1 MPPDRGRA
9 SRACASCR
17 KQKTRCYEPGVPGK
31 ACLRCERLRQNCSLV
46 EIEDRETDPI
56 APPSGTDVRLERLE
70 RTVATLLDRLG
81 EGPASIGNDSN
92 TPASAL
98 TSSEAGDPT
107 PAAFKETESSAA
119 PIMVIRDLA
128 TDPGLEPS
136 PDTKSLGSV
145 LDDLI
150 TPDLALTLISIFLE
164 HYGDWIMWDPE
175 SDPVPL
181 LPRVRNSP
189 LLFCACCLI
198 AVRYTSEELAASL
211 APKLYECARSL
222 VSSTLLVAPQSLE
235 FFQAALILC
244 MWSTTV
250 GQVPLS
256 IDTWLLSGFALQ
268 HSQSNPLFAEITAQS
283 PPSTRLDE
291 KTASLGCL
299 WNHLCLAH
307 LHYCVGTSRRSMLRS
322 WHIERTRLILDS
334 DHATNFEVRM
344 VAEIHLYWTL
354 YRHLIEAPT
363 DLLKSVADLQT
374 WKKEW
379 EFLLE
384 QPRSQF
390 LSMGFHFSNLILYE
404 HALKSKSAR
413 GRDSVVSEMIR
424 HSTAILH
431 LPMDAVDQ
439 HTRHLSDHIYHMITF
454 AAIVICRL
462 LSSYETQ
469 LAATYAIAELD
480 TLICNLVQWLHGIGL
495 PCHAAYTLANII
507 AKVHQK
513 LRPRVVEALP
523 IAVPVDDFPEDSF
536 TNYYFPEFL
545 GLGASAGGNWDLL
558 SDLNFFPRSPDNS

>member
-17 KQKTRCYEPGVPGK
+17 KQKTRCYEPGLPGK

-46 EIEDRETDPI
+46 ESERDEPEQAVPT
-56 APPSGTDVRLERLE
+56 SGTDARLERLE

-81 EGPASIGNDSN
+81 EGPPSVGNESN

-98 TSSEAGDPT
+98 TTSEAGEP
-107 PAAFKETESSAA
+107 PPGPFKETETSAA

-128 TDPGLEPS
+128 TDSGMRPS
-136 PDTKSLGSV
+136 PDTKSLGAT

-150 TPDLALTLISIFLE
+150 APDLALTLISIFLE
-164 HYGDWIMWDPE
+164 HYGSWIMLDPE

-181 LPRVRNSP
+181 LPRVRNAP

-198 AVRYTSEELAASL
+198 AVRHTSAELAASL

-222 VSSTLLVAPQSLE
+222 VSSNLLVAPQSIE

-268 HSQSNPLFAEITAQS
+268 HSQSSPLFAEITAQL
-283 PPSTRLDE
+283 PPSNRLDE
-291 KTASLGCL
+291 KTASLCCL

-307 LHYCVGTSRRSMLRS
+307 LHYCVGTNHRSMLQP
-322 WHIERTRLILDS
+322 WQIERTRLILDS
-334 DHATNFEVRM
+334 DQATNFEVRM

-363 DLLKSVADLQT
+363 DLLKSMADLQT
-374 WKKEW
+374 WRREW

-404 HALKSKSAR
+404 HALKSRSAR
-413 GRDSVVSEMIR
+413 ARESVVFEMIR

-431 LPMDAVDQ
+431 LPMDTVDE

-462 LSSYETQ
+462 LSSYESQ
-469 LAATYAIAELD
+469 LASTYNIAELD
-480 TLICNLVQWLHGIGL
+480 TLISNLVQWLHCIGL

-513 LRPRVVEALP
+513 LRPRVEALP
-523 IAVPVDDFPEDSF
+523 IAVPVENFPEDSF

-558 SDLNFFPRSPDNS
+558 ADMNFFPQSPPNP